1 MQSTLEL
8 AGEHL
13 LKAGC
18 TEIHCIRL
26 RVGLLS
32 GVVPEALEFAFEVL
46 KADFP
51 AANATLEIER
61 TPGLFSCGAC
71 GVEAWLDSMQFEC
84 AGCGGLLMLREG
96 GADLELVQMKMS

>member
-13 LKAGC
+13 LMAGC

-26 RVGLLS
+26 RVGLFS
-32 GVVPEALEFAFEVL
+32 GVVPEALTFAFEVL
-46 KADFP
+46 KADTP

-61 TPGLFSCGAC
+61 APGLFSCNAC
-71 GVEAWLDSMQFEC
+71 GVETWLDSMQFEC
-84 AGCGGLLMLREG
+84 AGCGGLLTLREG
-96 GADLELVQMKMS
+96 GADLELAQMKIS

>member
-8 AGEHL
+8 AGEQL

-18 TEIHCIRL
+18 TEIHLIRL

-46 KADFP
+46 KADSP

-61 TPGLFSCGAC
+61 TPGLFFCGTC
-71 GVEAWLDSMQFEC
+71 GVETWLDTMQFEC
-84 AGCGGLLMLREG
+84 AGCGGLLTVREG
-96 GADLELVQMKMS
+96 GADLELAQMRMS